1 MPTNAASTS
10 PESSTAEPQIARLL
24 LFDGVCNLC
33 NGAVQFVIERD
44 PEQKFMFASLQSV
57 TGQERLRH
65 FGLSTQH
72 FDSFVLIEGKRFYTE
87 STAALRV
94 ARHMGGG
101 WPLLYAF
108 IIVPAPIRNA
118 VYRFVARN
126 RYRWFGRQDSCA
138 MPTPEL
144 KARFLN

>member
-1 MPTNAASTS
+1 MPTDAASTMPKNPAHPAIS
-10 PESSTAEPQIARLL
+10 RLL

-44 PEQKFMFASLQSV
+44 AGRKFMFASLQSA

-72 FDSFVLIEGKRFYTE
+72 FDSFVLIEGERFYTE

-94 ARHMGGG
+94 ARQMDGG

-108 IIVPAPIRNA
+108 ITVPAPVRNA